1 MHNLVANTPWN
12 NPWQQK
18 INLKTEQLKNN
29 HQNLNKNI
37 PWPNLTLKCHHRHQQ
52 KNSLDSYDTI
62 VYFNLTVCL
71 GSRSR
76 RSFTYT
82 HITYQT
88 NRQTD
93 TFVN

>member
-1 MHNLVANTPWN
+1 MVANTPWN

-37 PWPNLTLKCHHRHQQ
+37 PWRNLTLECHHRHQQ

-82 HITYQT
+82 HYLL
-88 NRQTD
+88 NKQTD
-93 TFVN
+93 RHIC